1 MKKMILL
8 AAGILMLG
16 LGYAKVVT
24 DACAQGAA
32 GGDVGAAT
40 DNRRERRAGLYMLE
54 QKGVIGENKSAQVQ
68 VMPGHE
74 ADAAAKA
81 MAAQENN
88 DRLVIF
94 NSVAA
99 KNGQPMVDIQTMNA
113 KNFQCDVPSGT
124 PIEVPNAQ
132 GSGYEWKV
140 K

>member
-1 MKKMILL
+1 MKKVLL
-8 AAGILMLG
+8 IAAGILAVG
-16 LGYAKVVT
+16 VGAY
-24 DACAQGAA
+24 AQGAA

-40 DNRRERRAGLYMLE
+40 DNRRERRADLYLLE
-54 QKGVIGENKSAQVQ
+54 RKGVIGENKSAQVQ

-74 ADAAAKA
+74 ADAAAQA
-81 MAAQENN
+81 MVAAENK
-88 DRLVIF
+88 DRVTIF

-132 GSGYEWKV
+132 GSSYEWKV

>member
-1 MKKMILL
+1 MRKIILIV
-8 AAGILMLG
+8 AGILVLG
-16 LGYAKVVT
+16 LGYARVVA
-24 DACAQGAA
+24 DAYAQGASA
-32 GGDVGAAT
+32 DVETAT
-40 DNRRERRAGLYMLE
+40 ENRRERRADLYNLE
-54 QKGVIGENKSAQVQ
+54 KTGVVGENKSAMVQ

-81 MAAQENN
+81 MVAQENN
-88 DRLVIF
+88 DRMVIF

-124 PIEVPNAQ
+124 PIEVPSAQ
-132 GSGYEWKV
+132 GSAYEWKV

>member
-1 MKKMILL
+1 MRKIILI
-8 AAGILMLG
+8 AAGILVIG
-16 LGYAKVVT
+16 LGYTKVVI
-24 DACAQGAA
+24 DAYAQSAA
-32 GGDVGAAT
+32 EDVETAT
-40 DNRRERRAGLYMLE
+40 DNRRERRADLYILE
-54 QKGVIGENKSAQVQ
+54 QKGVIGENKSGLVQ

-88 DRLVIF
+88 DRVIIF

-124 PIEVPNAQ
+124 PIEVPSAQ
-132 GSGYEWKV
+132 GGAYEWKV